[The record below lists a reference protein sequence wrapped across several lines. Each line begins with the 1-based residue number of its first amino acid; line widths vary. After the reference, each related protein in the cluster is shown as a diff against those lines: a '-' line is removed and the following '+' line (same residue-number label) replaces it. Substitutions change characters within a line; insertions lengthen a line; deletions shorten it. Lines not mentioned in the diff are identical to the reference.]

1 MQLISSNT
9 VLKFGV
15 NDLSVENDI
24 LYRQIN
30 TSVNVNHSNIIFKHG
45 LRTRSV
51 KKVVFPLHA
60 MMACRW
66 SRGVA
71 PFIRN
76 TDGGQWLTS
85 CPGHFT
91 PVPI

>member
-1 MQLISSNT
+1 MHFISSNT

-30 TSVNVNHSNIIFKHG
+30 TSVNFNQPNIIFIHG

-51 KKVVFPLHA
+51 KRVSFP
-60 MMACRW
+60 
-66 SRGVA
+66 S
-71 PFIRN
+71 PRN
-76 TDGGQWLTS
+76 DGM
-85 CPGHFT
+85 
-91 PVPI
+91 